1 MRLVAILDVSGSMA
15 VYARV
20 FLAFVKG
27 LLGADQSTD
36 AYLFHTRLVRITDA
50 LRDPDALRVV
60 NRLSLLARGLAAGQ
74 RPGLTWLR
82 SKRIIPPYSPKLG
95 WGGWAHLKAL

>member
-1 MRLVAILDVSGSMA
+1 MA

-36 AYLFHTRLVRITDA
+36 VYHLHTRLVRITDA

-60 NRLSLLARGLAAGQ
+60 NRLSLLAQGF
-74 RPGLTWLR
+74 
-82 SKRIIPPYSPKLG
+82 
-95 WGGWAHLKAL
+95 GGWTKTGANLTAFNAHYPALFTEIGLGGCMRLKAL